1 MATFPTS
8 TIPVTKTEPTAAP
21 PIVNPTSALAAAG
34 SEVKMDADTAAE
46 GFQKQFEAFLSTESG
61 KNLMRSSLGKPASLY
76 AKPALK
82 PPPTFGGHLGV
93 AGNPAAGELN
103 AEEWCEQM
111 ESYMTLTGIAEL
123 EKINFVKTYLTGA
136 ALAFLKVHL
145 MPPGAGE
152 AAILGLDNWRTF
164 KSSLIRHFQPLNT
177 AQYVRDQLRLCRQG
191 QKTVGEYLA
200 DFTRLA
206 SQVPSMTKE
215 ERLGFFRFG
224 LRRMI
229 LQAVDRKLGDRG
241 RDATVTIE
249 EAAMVAAL
257 EEAAI
262 NRAMANQTYAANAH
276 AKSTATSSASPNALQ
291 LHHIQ
296 TENPFNPLNATD
308 QEAQYENELKGDM
321 EETKGQLNALTSP
334 ASNPGSA
341 AIGPCYVCK
350 KMGHLQRDCWYG
362 PNGTRGGRGRG
373 RGRGGGGR
381 GWGRGGWGRGG
392 RGRGG
397 GNNNSSTANAEKEKS
412 QGKD

>member
-1 MATFPTS
+1 MQ
-8 TIPVTKTEPTAAP
+8 
-21 PIVNPTSALAAAG
+21 L
-34 SEVKMDADTAAE
+34 
-46 GFQKQFEAFLSTESG
+46 EAFLGTDRG
-61 KNLMRSSLGKPASLY
+61 KSLVRRSLDKTPSLY

-111 ESYMTLTGIAEL
+111 ESYMTLTGIADDQRL
-123 EKINFVKTYLTGA
+123 NFVKTYLTGA

-145 MPPGAGE
+145 MPDYALGSSGPVLLGVGE
-152 AAILGLDNWRTF
+152 WRVF
-164 KSSLIRHFQPLNT
+164 KQALIRHFQPLNT

-191 QKTVGEYLA
+191 MRTVGEYLA

-206 SQVPSMTKE
+206 SQVPTMTKE
-215 ERLGFFRFG
+215 ERLGYFRFG
-224 LRRMI
+224 LRRTI

-262 NRAMANQTYAANAH
+262 NRAMANQAHTTNTH
-276 AKSTATSSASPNALQ
+276 AKSSSPASALHM
-291 LHHIQ
+291 HHIQ
-296 TENPFNPLNATD
+296 THNSFSALAAETD
-308 QEAQYENELKGDM
+308 QESQYESEFESGT
-321 EETKGQLNALTSP
+321 EESKGQLNALTFPKPGTYASP
-334 ASNPGSA
+334 PSGTGTA
-341 AIGPCYVCK
+341 AIGPCYCCN

-373 RGRGGGGR
+373 RGRGTGR
-381 GWGRGGWGRGG
+381 GWGRGGRGG
-392 RGRGG
+392 RGRGNPY
-397 GNNNSSTANAEKEKS
+397 GNAAAGKEKS
-412 QGKD
+412 QGKE